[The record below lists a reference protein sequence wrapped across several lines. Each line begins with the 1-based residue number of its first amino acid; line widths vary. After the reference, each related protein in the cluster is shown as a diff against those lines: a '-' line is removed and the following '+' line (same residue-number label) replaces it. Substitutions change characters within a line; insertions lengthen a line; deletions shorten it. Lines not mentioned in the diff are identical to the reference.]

1 MLAALVPFIL
11 PHKHSVHDNDSPVPN
26 RKRSAPLESQ
36 DDLAGDSSSDEEGHY
51 LSPMEESEDEA
62 ESLSMHDVYSD
73 HEEEEE
79 SSCMMLEDL
88 HSHRRFNLL
97 AELPTEILF
106 HVLQYLSPRHLLSLR
121 LANRWLHQVCGDDHL
136 WHGFVRSR
144 WPSPRHY
151 GSTQG
156 MADESWAQAYE
167 RMEWNTNRP
176 VVLKGWLYDFPSL
189 FAAPLELSRDSI
201 SAYRR
206 ERHYA
211 TEMAQ
216 QEEEEVL
223 QVQFFLSHCSGPTQ
237 RREKKAT
244 VWYSNDKLGR
254 AWNKTLADVSG
265 GVRPP
270 LKALTHSTVVIS
282 INTTLV
288 GLDKCTGQELWRH
301 KLFCNYLVAAKH
313 EDRDIVYAVGCDDMV
328 YEGRIVVRERPLVAL
343 DARTGCE
350 LWRADLLPLSNDM
363 RCEPSK
369 PVVLSPDYL
378 LTSIEDF
385 PPCPSSSL
393 IVSAKTG
400 AVSLVVKGEVT
411 ACVHANDK
419 LVMIKDGR
427 GSCHTLAGEQVWE
440 LSKTFS
446 GRVGAKGGILPLQDG
461 SFVFYHYSHVID
473 AVVQVVLVNAQGQEE
488 WWLECG
494 GATNGTRKIYHSINA
509 EVRGEAGILLT
520 CESAQGCWVHLV
532 SWEGKTVFRWEKEES
547 LNPSHHWVL

>member
-1 MLAALVPFIL
+1 M
-11 PHKHSVHDNDSPVPN
+11 
-26 RKRSAPLESQ
+26 
-36 DDLAGDSSSDEEGHY
+36 
-51 LSPMEESEDEA
+51 
-62 ESLSMHDVYSD
+62 
-73 HEEEEE
+73 
-79 SSCMMLEDL
+79 
-88 HSHRRFNLL
+88 
-97 AELPTEILF
+97 
-106 HVLQYLSPRHLLSLR
+106 
-121 LANRWLHQVCGDDHL
+121 CGDDHL

-369 PVVLSPDYL
+369 PVVLSPGTGRTHSLPALSPLLISLSLWRTDYL

-400 AVSLVVKGEVT
+400 AVSLVVKGVRSP
-411 ACVHANDK
+411 C
-419 LVMIKDGR
+419 G
-427 GSCHTLAGEQVWE
+427 CH
-440 LSKTFS
+440 
-446 GRVGAKGGILPLQDG
+446 
-461 SFVFYHYSHVID
+461 
-473 AVVQVVLVNAQGQEE
+473 
-488 WWLECG
+488 
-494 GATNGTRKIYHSINA
+494 
-509 EVRGEAGILLT
+509 VRHG
-520 CESAQGCWVHLV
+520 
-532 SWEGKTVFRWEKEES
+532 
-547 LNPSHHWVL
+547 